1 MAFIDTSNTIA
12 LDATLTELGR
22 KRMAEGRFKVTKFTF
37 GDDEVDYSM
46 STSSAGTYEVMN
58 TQGFG
63 LPVFEATTAQNSVIN
78 YSLTHFTRNDLL
90 YLPVLKTNE
99 QLGDSAMQSSTGSVY
114 YLAANTETVDKL
126 KLAFIQ
132 PKADNYILSPGNQIG
147 ARIIIESGLE
157 TLDMIGA
164 GTPSMR
170 KSFILNTEL
179 LDNYYYLNADHR
191 FFTRFYGPTSLSVFR
206 NGADSAVSRVNFGTL
221 EDIEPVSLG
230 EPLENYK
237 TFIFHGVDNLV
248 FNKTEG
254 SGGDTKVSSITGPR
268 GSATAV
274 SMDIDDSLKSP
285 STATRDIKY
294 GIYGSIDQT
303 LFGGSDKYDYIDST
317 IYVEGCAS
325 SRIIQLPIRI
335 IRFAGT

>member
-22 KRMAEGRFKVTKFTF
+22 KRMAEGKFKVTKFTF

-63 LPVFEATTAQNSVIN
+63 LPVLEATTEQNSVIN

-147 ARIIIESGLE
+147 TRIIIESGLE

-170 KSFILNTEL
+170 KAFILNTEL

-191 FFTRFYGPTSLSVFR
+191 FFTNFYGPTDLSVFK
-206 NGADSAVSRVNFGTL
+206 NGADSSQSRVNFGTL
-221 EDIEPVSLG
+221 EDIEPVTLG
-230 EPLENYK
+230 EPLEHYK
-237 TFIFHGVDNLV
+237 TFIFRGIDNLV
-248 FNKTEG
+248 FNKAENP
-254 SGGDTKVSSITGPR
+254 GGDTSVSSITGPR
-268 GSATAV
+268 GSATAI
-274 SMDIDDSLKSP
+274 SMDIDDSLTAP
-285 STATRDIKY
+285 SVGVRDIKY
-294 GIYGSIDQT
+294 GIYGSIDQI
-303 LFGGSDKYDYIDST
+303 LFDGTDKYDYIDST

>member
-1 MAFIDTSNTIA
+1 MLIIGSSQD
-12 LDATLTELGR
+12 
-22 KRMAEGRFKVTKFTF
+22 FTDQRTF
-37 GDDEVDYSM
+37 
-46 STSSAGTYEVMN
+46 
-58 TQGFG
+58 
-63 LPVFEATTAQNSVIN
+63 
-78 YSLTHFTRNDLL
+78 R
-90 YLPVLKTNE
+90 YLK
-99 QLGDSAMQSSTGSVY
+99 
-114 YLAANTETVDKL
+114 
-126 KLAFIQ
+126 
-132 PKADNYILSPGNQIG
+132 
-147 ARIIIESGLE
+147 
-157 TLDMIGA
+157 
-164 GTPSMR
+164 
-170 KSFILNTEL
+170 
-179 LDNYYYLNADHR
+179 
-191 FFTRFYGPTSLSVFR
+191 
-206 NGADSAVSRVNFGTL
+206 NGADSSVSRVNFGTL